1 MVLDTK
7 RATYYSVDLS
17 IYYINNIDFKHFI
30 KTHVLPKTYIATDHD
45 IDSALIDQDAIYV
58 IEALRNAG
66 YQAYLVGG
74 SVRDLLTK
82 KTPKDYDISTSAK
95 PEEIK
100 TVFGRRCILIGR
112 RFRLAHIRF
121 GHKVIEVATF
131 RSGDI
136 GSADLIT
143 QDNAWGSEEEDVMRR
158 DFTINGLFYD
168 PSAHTVIDYVGG
180 WEDIHKGMLASI
192 GEPTKRFKQDP
203 VRMIRILKFVAR
215 LGFKMTPDCI
225 EALKQCRGEIIK
237 SSPSRL
243 LEEIL
248 RMLESGYSSEF
259 FKLMMQFGFL
269 EQLFPHLDL
278 FMKTPKGS
286 DVFKNLRIIDQI
298 NRQQI
303 KSPLDRS
310 ILISCLLY
318 PALEEKIDQDL
329 IGQGIKPHLGQ
340 IIAATVDVIRE
351 LITLSFTHFPRRL
364 AHLTSYVLST
374 QYRFTP
380 ITGKRHIKPKFAS
393 HKEFPFALRFFKIR
407 AAVDPALLKTY
418 ESWKRFHVQ
427 KTKTGKHTP
436 HPPPHK
442 RPQSIENVRAAEKP
456 SLT

>member
-1 MVLDTK
+1 M
-7 RATYYSVDLS
+7 Y
-17 IYYINNIDFKHFI
+17 NFI
-30 KTHVLPKTYIATDHD
+30 LKLKVLPKTYIATDHD
-45 IDSALIDQDAIYV
+45 IDSALIDQDAKQV
-58 IEALRNAG
+58 IETLRHAG

-82 KTPKDYDISTSAK
+82 TTPKDYDISTSAK

-100 TVFGRRCILIGR
+100 AIFQRRCILIGR

-121 GHKVIEVATF
+121 GHKIFEVATF

-136 GSADLIT
+136 ASTDLIT
-143 QDNAWGSEEEDVMRR
+143 QDNAWGTEEEDVMRR

-180 WEDIHKGMLASI
+180 WEDIHKGLLSSI
-192 GEPTKRFKQDP
+192 GEPDKRFKQDP

-215 LGFKMTPDCI
+215 LGFKMAPDCV
-225 EALKQCRGEIIK
+225 EALQACRGEIVK

-248 RMLESGYSSEF
+248 KMLESGYSYEF
-259 FKLMMQFGFL
+259 FKLLIQFGFL
-269 EQLFPHLDL
+269 DLLFPYLNK
-278 FMKTPKGS
+278 FMKSEKGTA
-286 DVFKNLRIIDQI
+286 VFTNLRIIDQM

-318 PALEEKIDQDL
+318 PALECEIQKEYIDN
-329 IGQGIKPHLGQ
+329 GITPHLGQ
-340 IIAATVDVIRE
+340 IIASTADVIRHM
-351 LITLSFTHFPRRL
+351 ITQSFSHFPRRL
-364 AHLTSYVLST
+364 AHMTSYILST

-380 ITGKRHIKPKFAS
+380 ITGKRHIKPKFAT

-407 AAVDPALLKTY
+407 AAVDPSLLKTY

-427 KTKTGKHTP
+427 KSKTGKHVIP

-442 RPQSIENVRAAEKP
+442 RTEHASPSKNPSHAE
-456 SLT
+456 